1 MRHDLQSLK
10 SFVAIADEGSI
21 AKAAVRENTVPSGLS
36 KRLSEMEDAY
46 GTALVTRHRRGVT
59 LTPAGIELVAYA
71 RKIIHELSQMDG
83 TLSEYASGARGQVRL
98 LANTSSIVQFLP
110 DDIASFLKLHPTIK
124 IDLEERTSDQVL
136 KMIQDGLADIGI
148 LVTNRTPD
156 SLVCKHLRSDSLY
169 VMMPKKHPLAGK
181 KKLKFLE
188 TLEYD
193 HVGLPRGSSLCE
205 TLLVAAYNLE
215 KPMKLRIQTT
225 SFDGI
230 RRMVAS
236 GLGISVLPT
245 GSVLPFL
252 DVEGLVAC
260 PLDETW
266 AKRHF
271 SLITRERNTL
281 TRIAKL
287 LVDHLLQAGQKADT
301 RK

>member
-36 KRLSEMEDAY
+36 KRLSEMEGAY

-124 IDLEERTSDQVL
+124 IDLEERTSDQVR
-136 KMIQDGLADIGI
+136 KMIQAGLADIGI

-169 VMMPKKHPLAGK
+169 VMMPKKHPLVGK

-205 TLLVAAYNLE
+205 TLLAAAYNLE

-287 LVDHLLQAGQKADT
+287 LVDHLLQAGQKADA

>member
-1 MRHDLQSLK
+1 
-10 SFVAIADEGSI
+10 
-21 AKAAVRENTVPSGLS
+21 
-36 KRLSEMEDAY
+36 
-46 GTALVTRHRRGVT
+46 
-59 LTPAGIELVAYA
+59 
-71 RKIIHELSQMDG
+71 
-83 TLSEYASGARGQVRL
+83 
-98 LANTSSIVQFLP
+98 
-110 DDIASFLKLHPTIK
+110 
-124 IDLEERTSDQVL
+124 
-136 KMIQDGLADIGI
+136 
-148 LVTNRTPD
+148 
-156 SLVCKHLRSDSLY
+156 
-169 VMMPKKHPLAGK
+169 LAGK